1 MRKKKNLVGAAESAE
16 TSETANSAIVDQ
28 AETANSAEVPVAET
42 ANSAEMPVA
51 ETAEAADTT
60 GAAEAVG
67 SLVSESAEVAE
78 AVSPD
83 DPAVSAK
90 PVADLSNLTPHVK
103 AASEMLFGAV
113 NPF

>member
-16 TSETANSAIVDQ
+16 ASETADPAI
-28 AETANSAEVPVAET
+28 AETSEAANPAIAET
-42 ANSAEMPVA
+42 
-51 ETAEAADTT
+51 ADTT
-60 GAAEAVG
+60 GAVEAVG
-67 SLVSESAEVAE
+67 SPVSGSAEVAE

-83 DPAVSAK
+83 DPAASAR
-90 PVADLSNLTPHVK
+90 PVADLSSLTPHVK

>member
-1 MRKKKNLVGAAESAE
+1 MRKKKNLVGAADPAE

-28 AETANSAEVPVAET
+28 AETANSAIVDQAET
-42 ANSAEMPVA
+42 AD
-51 ETAEAADTT
+51 TA
-60 GAAEAVG
+60 GAAEAVD
-67 SLVSESAEVAE
+67 SPESVEVAE
-78 AVSPD
+78 AVSSD

>member
-16 TSETANSAIVDQ
+16 ASETANPAIAETSETANA
-28 AETANSAEVPVAET
+28 A
-42 ANSAEMPVA
+42 VA
-51 ETAEAADTT
+51 ETAETSGT
-60 GAAEAVG
+60 VETAVG
-67 SLVSESAEVAE
+67 SPVSESAEVAE

-83 DPAVSAK
+83 DPAASAR